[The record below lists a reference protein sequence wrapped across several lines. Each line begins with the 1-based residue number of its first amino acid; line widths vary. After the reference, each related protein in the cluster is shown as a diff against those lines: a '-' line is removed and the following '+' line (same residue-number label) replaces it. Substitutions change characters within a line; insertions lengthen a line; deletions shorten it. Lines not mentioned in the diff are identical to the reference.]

1 MTRTMAALEYYWVQD
16 VGDEFKQPYYKQLYE
31 FVKQEMIDEGEAIE
45 VNCQFCQKTYR
56 VEVEELRALLKKA
69 DR

>member
-1 MTRTMAALEYYWVQD
+1 
-16 VGDEFKQPYYKQLYE
+16 
-31 FVKQEMIDEGEAIE
+31 MIDEGEAIE